1 MEVNIELGGC
11 STVEEIKAA
20 IKEYFLKAGELVY
33 DNEADGYSKRSF
45 ISHMWLQGELVEYV
59 RQRTLLKVVKTGDN
73 VTELRFV
80 GVIIFEHKQ
89 TITSTGN
96 VRFFSFDIVD
106 C

>member
-33 DNEADGYSKRSF
+33 DNEADRERKK
-45 ISHMWLQGELVEYV
+45 ILVSHMWLQGELVEYV
-59 RQRTLLKVVKTGDN
+59 RLRTLQKVVKTGDN